1 MAQGRTPEPEVVVAL
16 EHVSFAFDDH
26 VVLQDVSFEI
36 QKGRMSIL
44 LGESG
49 SGKSVLLKLVLGL
62 LRSDAGRI
70 YVNGQRI
77 DTMSE
82 RDLLRTRAD
91 IGMAFQELALFDSLT
106 VNENVGYRLYEETD
120 TPPDQVRRRVQE
132 VLDLVGLGE
141 YLDRMPSELSGGQ
154 RRRVAIARA
163 LASEPNLM
171 LLDDPTTGLDP
182 IIATTVDDAIVTLR
196 DVRQVT
202 ALLATHQI
210 RDAFH
215 IATHRAVRVGHD
227 VRIVDAGQRTRAP
240 ERRSWCCTRA
250 GFASRARPTNC
261 SRRRIPIFASSSVGR
276 FRPGRVMA
284 DPTDQAA
291 SCPTVEPSRRLH
303 PHYPEAIDPSKSGAG
318 AWARSTLSPWAA
330 MCNSMCNERVDT
342 RRNGTARDR
351 NSGPIG
357 DRLSG
362 WTPSGSKRA
371 EFRPEF
377 VDCEARATAKI

>member
-120 TPPDQVRRRVQE
+120 TPRDQVRRRVQE
-132 VLDLVGLGE
+132 VLDLVGLSE
-141 YLDRMPSELSGGQ
+141 YIDRMPSELSGGQ

-196 DVRQVT
+196 DVRHVT

-215 IATHRAVRVGHD
+215 IATHKAVGAGHD
-227 VRIVDAGQRTRAP
+227 VRIVDAGQQD
-240 ERRSWCCTRA
+240 ES
-250 GFASRARPTNC
+250 
-261 SRRRIPIFASSSVGR
+261 
-276 FRPGRVMA
+276 
-284 DPTDQAA
+284 
-291 SCPTVEPSRRLH
+291 
-303 PHYPEAIDPSKSGAG
+303 
-318 AWARSTLSPWAA
+318 
-330 MCNSMCNERVDT
+330 
-342 RRNGTARDR
+342 
-351 NSGPIG
+351 
-357 DRLSG
+357 
-362 WTPSGSKRA
+362 
-371 EFRPEF
+371 
-377 VDCEARATAKI
+377 ARATFMVLHEGRIRFEGTPDELLASEDAYLREFLSRTLPPW